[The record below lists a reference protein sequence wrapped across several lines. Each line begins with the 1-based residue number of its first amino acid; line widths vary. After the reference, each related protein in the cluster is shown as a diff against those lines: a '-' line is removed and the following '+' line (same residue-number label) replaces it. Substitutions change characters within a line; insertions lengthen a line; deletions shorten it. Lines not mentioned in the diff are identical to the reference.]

1 MAENLIW
8 SESEIC
14 NWGFRRT
21 THYYDHGYS
30 EGKPEAEVTSRVLVR
45 VRSRLE
51 CAADER
57 DLG

>member
-1 MAENLIW
+1 MQLRFYAAN
-8 SESEIC
+8 
-14 NWGFRRT
+14 
-21 THYYDHGYS
+21 DHGYT